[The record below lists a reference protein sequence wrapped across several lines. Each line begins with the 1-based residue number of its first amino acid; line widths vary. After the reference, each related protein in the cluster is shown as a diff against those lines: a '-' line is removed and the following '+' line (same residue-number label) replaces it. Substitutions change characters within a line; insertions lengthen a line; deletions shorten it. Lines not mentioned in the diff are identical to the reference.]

1 MEFLHI
7 FYFLLDQHY
16 VNTLKVSILLYFSS
30 FLLHFTWRDTS
41 HYFYHSNVV
50 NMKNEELML
59 LIFISASGN
68 LDNLYILGIS
78 FQLKKKIHQI
88 LV

>member
-1 MEFLHI
+1 MGFGSLCLN
-7 FYFLLDQHY
+7 F
-16 VNTLKVSILLYFSS
+16 SILLYFSS